1 MKCKNTAQVVIRK
14 TVTAVM
20 RSNWSMSSILG
31 FVTRRLHFTLTAG
44 WVNYANELS
53 QLSQAALE
61 RASQHVHDNVTA
73 SQQRGCVDSKRCGTF
88 DRMNIQNVST
98 SRLYNRLCN
107 RMQSVHGPWDMNVPL
122 NELQRAAASVCTCC
136 THYSVSQ
143 STSLGLTAYIQPAAD
158 VHIIRSHRQHAVL
171 DVASSVVCV
180 FGTRCIVQKWINWSW
195 AGLSA
200 DSSGLE

>member
-1 MKCKNTAQVVIRK
+1 MKCKNTAHVVIRK

-73 SQQRGCVDSKRCGTF
+73 SQQRGGVDSKRCGTF

-136 THYSVSQ
+136 TQSVSRQ
-143 STSLGLTAYIQPAAD
+143 ASASRPIYSQLQTSILPGRI
-158 VHIIRSHRQHAVL
+158 
-171 DVASSVVCV
+171 ASM
-180 FGTRCIVQKWINWSW
+180 QY
-195 AGLSA
+195 
-200 DSSGLE
+200 